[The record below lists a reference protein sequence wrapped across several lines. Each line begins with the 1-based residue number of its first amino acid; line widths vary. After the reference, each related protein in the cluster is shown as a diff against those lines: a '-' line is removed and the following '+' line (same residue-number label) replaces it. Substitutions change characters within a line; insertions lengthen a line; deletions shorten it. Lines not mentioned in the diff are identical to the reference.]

1 VQVEERLGVVQ
12 RCVAREMAR
21 FGREF
26 QIDGPVVRG
35 PGTTAVAVREHADEE
50 HLDLGYVLELGRG
63 DAPVVWDCTAGSGR
77 TEEERLANAV
87 SMWATT
93 TAAAVVELLERRG
106 EHGDH
111 FPPGSPG
118 GVPGWHAVQGPAC
131 VFGFRAAPLGDWLA
145 DNHVLPAVA
154 GHVLPLLP
162 AAGSDARPPLHA
174 VRFFFGG
181 RAGDEVAD
189 VRLDG
194 RPVATASAAL
204 GGLDWPRGK
213 RLAWARF
220 TVLLAA
226 DPSGFA
232 HTERDSPRVPPQRTE
247 PPLQRSLISWLRR
260 G

>member
-1 VQVEERLGVVQ
+1 MQVEERLGVVQ
-12 RCVAREMAR
+12 RCVVREMAR

-26 QIDGPVVRG
+26 QVDGPVVRG
-35 PGTTAVAVREHADEE
+35 PGTTAVAVREHADEA

-63 DAPVVWDCTAGSGR
+63 DAPVVWDCMAGSGR

-87 SMWATT
+87 AMWATT
-93 TAAAVVELLERRG
+93 TAAAVVELLEHRG
-106 EHGDH
+106 AHGDH
-111 FPPGSPG
+111 FPPGAPG

-145 DNHVLPAVA
+145 DHHVLPEIARY
-154 GHVLPLLP
+154 VLPLLRGAETRP
-162 AAGSDARPPLHA
+162 ALHA

-194 RPVATASAAL
+194 RRVAAASAAL
-204 GGLDWPRGK
+204 RSLGWPRGR

-220 TVLLAA
+220 TVLLVAEAQAFGGVERGAA
-226 DPSGFA
+226 
-232 HTERDSPRVPPQRTE
+232 RVPAQREHVGTRG
-247 PPLQRSLISWLRR
+247 LRGWLRR
-260 G
+260 SQ